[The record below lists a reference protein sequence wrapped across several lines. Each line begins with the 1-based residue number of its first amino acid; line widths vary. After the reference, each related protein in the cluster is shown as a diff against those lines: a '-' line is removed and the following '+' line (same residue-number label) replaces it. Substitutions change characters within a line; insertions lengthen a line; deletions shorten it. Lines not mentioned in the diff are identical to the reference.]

1 MRIDMTHEGL
11 FIDGQNVTEKQ
22 FQQMCR
28 EAGFTMMTD
37 SEQNEMDSLR
47 RENATLQRELERA
60 RMMYNHLASKSVA
73 PDMLKRY
80 CDNARAYG
88 WEIGFRQIDPC
99 AQVTTSRQNPFVK
112 PDWDAEILEEANAFI
127 VTARDVP
134 L

>member
-1 MRIDMTHEGL
+1 MI
-11 FIDGQNVTEKQ
+11 
-22 FQQMCR
+22 
-28 EAGFTMMTD
+28 D

-60 RMMYNHLASKSVA
+60 RTMYNHLASKVIA

-88 WEIGFRQIDPC
+88 WECGKQGLFGRLLPAVINS
-99 AQVTTSRQNPFVK
+99 TENNPFVN
-112 PDWDAEILEEANAFI
+112 PDWDDHIKTQQAGFMLSAGE
-127 VTARDVP
+127 VP

>member
-1 MRIDMTHEGL
+1 
-11 FIDGQNVTEKQ
+11 
-22 FQQMCR
+22 
-28 EAGFTMMTD
+28 MMTD